1 MNHVSLF
8 SGIGGFDLA
17 AEWMGWHNV
26 AHCEINQFCQKILKY
41 YWPQADS
48 YSDITQT
55 DFTKYEGLIDIL
67 TGGFPCQPYS
77 VAGKRKG
84 KEDARHLWPEM
95 LRAIREIKP
104 IWVVGENVRGL
115 ISWDEGLVFHEVQ
128 SDLEAE
134 GYEVLPVVLPAASI
148 NAPHRRERVWFI
160 AFNAANARRLRC
172 NNRSDNWQTRH
183 VQGDIGLTEENKPE
197 RKGRERWPGQISTIA
212 ADSQNVG
219 CPLGSNNNTGNSGQ
233 FHKGQ
238 SIGNEAHGGKSF
250 GHSRFSTDTASYR
263 RNQDYRFGEAGL
275 LDKESPYA
283 YWGNFPTQSP
293 VCNGDDGFPAG
304 MDAAAF
310 SRWRNKSIQGGGNAI
325 VPQVAYQIFRT
336 IELYDLLY

>member
-1 MNHVSLF
+1 MNHISLF

-26 AHCEINQFCQKILKY
+26 AHCDINQFCQKILKY

-77 VAGKRKG
+77 VSGSRKG
-84 KEDARHLWPEM
+84 TADARHLWPEM
-95 LRAIREIKP
+95 CRAINEIKP
-104 IWVVGENVRGL
+104 GWVVGENVRGL
-115 ISWDEGLVFHEVQ
+115 ISWNKGLVFDEVQ
-128 SDLEAE
+128 SDLEAQ
-134 GYEVLPVVLPAASI
+134 GYELFPVVLPAAGI
-148 NAPHRRERVWFI
+148 NAPHKRERIWFI
-160 AFNAANARRLRC
+160 AYSESRRDRIIRNRLQTEGARC
-172 NNRSDNWQTRH
+172 SNQT
-183 VQGDIGLTEENKPE
+183 QPTGG
-197 RKGRERWPGQISTIA
+197 STI
-212 ADSQNVG
+212 
-219 CPLGSNNNTGNSGQ
+219 
-233 FHKGQ
+233 
-238 SIGNEAHGGKSF
+238 
-250 GHSRFSTDTASYR
+250 FSTNTASYR
-263 RNQDYRFGEAGL
+263 GDQDYRFGKSGL
-275 LDKESPYA
+275 LNKESPYA
-283 YWGNFPTQSP
+283 YWGNFPTQPP

-304 MDAAAF
+304 MDAMAF